1 MSAAYLLRIDQ
12 ARRTSSSHLDITT
25 NAIVASRILELSY

>member
-1 MSAAYLLRIDQ
+1 MSPAYLLHIDQ

-25 NAIVASRILELSY
+25 IAIVASKILELSY